1 MVREGNTILTL
12 ENGYHLWTRTDNA
25 GGDIKLLCLHG
36 GPGGNHEYYE
46 NFAEKLSN
54 LNVQVTMYD
63 QLGSWY
69 SDQPDSTQ
77 QDNIDKFLH
86 MDYFVDEIEEV
97 RQKLNLTDFYLI
109 GQSWGGALVQEY
121 ALKYPQHLKGIII
134 SSMTD
139 NIQEYMDNINAIRAK
154 EFTDEELAFLQDCEA
169 RNDFNEQYEELID
182 RLNRDYIDRKQP
194 EAIRHLTSTI
204 GEQVYNYFQGDN
216 EFVVTGKLAGW
227 DRSQDIHKIQLP
239 TLITYGEHES
249 MPLAAGKRMAE
260 TIPHAR
266 FVTTPNGG
274 HHHMVDNA
282 PVYFEHLIQFLQDVE
297 KNKVIS

>member
-1 MVREGNTILTL
+1 MREGTTIITL
-12 ENGYHLWTRTDNA
+12 ENGYHLWTHTDNA
-25 GGDIKLLCLHG
+25 GGDIQLLCLHG

-46 NFAEKLSN
+46 NFAQKLSE
-54 LNVQVTMYD
+54 LNVQVSMYD

-69 SDQPDSTQ
+69 SDQPDFS
-77 QDNIDKFLH
+77 DPENVARFLT
-86 MDYFVDEIEEV
+86 MDYFVDEVEEV
-97 RQKLNLTDFYLI
+97 RQKLGLDDFYLI

-121 ALKYPQHLKGIII
+121 ALKYPNHLKGIII

-139 NIQEYMDNINAIRAK
+139 NIDEYVDSINAIREK
-154 EFTDEELAFLQDCEA
+154 EFTADELAFLKECEA
-169 RNDFNEQYEELID
+169 KNDFNERYEELID

-194 EAIRHLTSTI
+194 PAISHLVPTMGT
-204 GEQVYNYFQGDN
+204 QVYNYFQGDN

-227 DRSQDIHKIQLP
+227 DRRNDLHRIQIP
-239 TLITYGEHES
+239 TLITFGEHES
-249 MPLAAGKRMAE
+249 MPLAAGRRMAE

-282 PVYFEHLIQFLQDVE
+282 PVYFEHLMTFLADVE
-297 KNKVIS
+297 NGTFA